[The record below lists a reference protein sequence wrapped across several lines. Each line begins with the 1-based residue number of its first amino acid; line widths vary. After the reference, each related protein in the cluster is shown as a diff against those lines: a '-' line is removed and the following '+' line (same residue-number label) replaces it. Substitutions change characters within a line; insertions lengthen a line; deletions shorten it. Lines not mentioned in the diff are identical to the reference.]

1 MTLYLTTHNYITL
14 LDQSI
19 TLNNNI
25 LCNILSTCIEP
36 SWNTITEKLTQCC
49 KLSPD
54 DIDLWGPSGAP
65 GSSNAGGWWWVCAG
79 NKPNNS
85 H

>member
-1 MTLYLTTHNYITL
+1 M
-14 LDQSI
+14 
-19 TLNNNI
+19 
-25 LCNILSTCIEP
+25 STRIEYKP

-54 DIDLWGPSGAP
+54 DIDLWGMSVAP
-65 GSSNAGGWWWVCAG
+65 GSTNAGGWWWVCAG
-79 NKPNNS
+79 YKPNNS

>member
-36 SWNTITEKLTQCC
+36 SWNTITEKLTQSC
-49 KLSPD
+49 KLSAD
-54 DIDLWGPSGAP
+54 DIDLWGMSVAP
-65 GSSNAGGWWWVCAG
+65 GSTNAGGLLVGGCE
-79 NKPNNS
+79 
-85 H
+85 